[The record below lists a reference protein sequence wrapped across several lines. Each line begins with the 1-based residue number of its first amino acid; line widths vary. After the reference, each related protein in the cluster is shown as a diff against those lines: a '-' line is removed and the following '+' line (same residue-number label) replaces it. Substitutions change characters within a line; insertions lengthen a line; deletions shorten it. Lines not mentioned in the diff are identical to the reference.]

1 MNLPNHGTSTL
12 VLNSTAP
19 QLATGIFARQ
29 PSTIVYGVFK
39 AMGDLLNTSSVI
51 ASQLDFGHKIKLLLF
66 PGTPLPELVQLVD
79 FGPNCGNLEL
89 LPLPVSGTVRAFGDY
104 FSRAKA
110 IDPVL
115 IWISPHSPH
124 SASSWKI
131 PLLLW
136 FTRRFFWQK
145 ASLAGAVSEPLSW
158 LFGESVSVDR
168 DLPYM
173 EREHRAFSM
182 LSGSSGT
189 VPVRPIAFISRIQE
203 QRKSPPLYDL
213 LIHPGASV
221 PSRMWPC
228 NRYAELLPLL
238 PPHIR
243 IAVAGV
249 PKDIETLRR
258 TLPANHAITFLS
270 GSLRQ
275 AISAIARSRVVLTMD
290 SGAMHFAKVLNV
302 PAVALFGKCDP
313 ATVIAASTSV
323 LPIYERNFPCQPCGK
338 PGCSQPQAYCINS
351 IEPPTVARALLRLLN
366 HTTQSNFQEPG

>member
-1 MNLPNHGTSTL
+1 MNLPTDGILTL
-12 VLNSTAP
+12 VSTPTAP
-19 QLATGIFARQ
+19 QLATGIFARP
-29 PSTIVYGVFK
+29 PSTIIYGAFK
-39 AMGDLLNTSSVI
+39 AMGDLLNASSVI
-51 ASQLDFGHKIKLLLF
+51 ASQLDFGHKIRLLLF
-66 PGTPLPELVQLVD
+66 PSTALQEFVQLVD
-79 FGPNCGNLEL
+79 FGPNRGNLEL
-89 LPLPVSGTVRAFGDY
+89 LPLPVSGTVGAFGDY

-136 FTRRFFWQK
+136 FTKRFFWQK

-158 LFGESVSVDR
+158 LFGERVSVDR

-173 EREHRAFSM
+173 EREHLAFSM

-189 VPVRPIAFISRIQE
+189 VPMRPIAFIPRIQE
-203 QRKSPPLYDL
+203 QRKSPSLYDL

-228 NRYAELLPLL
+228 NRYAELMPFL

-243 IAVAGV
+243 IAVVGV
-249 PKDIETLRR
+249 PNDVESMRR

-270 GSLRQ
+270 GNLEQ

-302 PAVALFGKCDP
+302 PTVALFGKCDP
-313 ATVIAASTSV
+313 ATVIAVGTSV

-338 PGCSQPQAYCINS
+338 SGCSQAQAYCINS
-351 IEPPTVARALLRLLN
+351 IEAVTVARALLRLLDP
-366 HTTQSNFQEPG
+366 TTQPNFQGPG